1 LFIVGREVKKVNGG
15 AGNKEVP
22 ALEFADETTMY
33 FTFIANHL
41 QMKKKCIFFF
51 CLSVV
56 CLKTC

>member
-41 QMKKKCIFFF
+41 QMKTKVHIFFVWVWF
-51 CLSVV
+51 V
-56 CLKTC
+56 